1 MQGRRYGILDG
12 VRGFT
17 VLSMVLY
24 HACWDL
30 VHLAGR
36 PWDWFQGTGAYVW
49 QQSICWVFIFLAG
62 LCFNLGRRH
71 VRRGLELLS
80 LGAIIMGLTWLCL
93 PQDAIFFGIL
103 FFLGAATLITVC
115 LKPLLVKLP
124 AVPGLGLSA
133 LLFVVLRNVNSGTL
147 GFETWQWLPLPAA
160 WYELG
165 YAGSFLGF
173 TAAGFRSADYFP
185 LLPWLFLYLTGYFAG
200 RNWLA
205 PQSGSVLGDTV
216 TSDGAGNG
224 STAARAA
231 EAEISP
237 AWCRSLQLAGRHALG
252 IYLVHQPLLLVL
264 LWLLGS

>member
-80 LGAIIMGLTWLCL
+80 LGAVITGLTWLCL
-93 PQDAIFFGIL
+93 PRDAIFFGIL

-133 LLFVVLRNVNSGTL
+133 LLFVVLRNVNSGTWVLRPGSGCPCRRPGMSWVML
-147 GFETWQWLPLPAA
+147 GPFWVLQRPGFAPRIISRCCP
-160 WYELG
+160 
-165 YAGSFLGF
+165 GSFC
-173 TAAGFRSADYFP
+173 
-185 LLPWLFLYLTGYFAG
+185 
-200 RNWLA
+200 
-205 PQSGSVLGDTV
+205 
-216 TSDGAGNG
+216 
-224 STAARAA
+224 
-231 EAEISP
+231 I
-237 AWCRSLQLAGRHALG
+237 
-252 IYLVHQPLLLVL
+252 
-264 LWLLGS
+264 